1 MTDRAR
7 AAATLGVLA
16 LLLVLGVRW
25 GLTQVTEPFPE
36 TVSTPSVCTPTLIPA
51 GGTLRPQD
59 ITVSVLNASTVGGLA
74 GSTMEKLVDAGFGR
88 GEVGDA
94 PGVDVTTVQV
104 YAPDRRRSDVVLLR
118 SYLGKRLEVAEPDT
132 ATTRPG
138 LVIVV
143 GQRFAGVRAGR
154 GVITA
159 RDDVT
164 VCRPLPE

>member
-36 TVSTPSVCTPTLIPA
+36 TVSAPSICTPTLVTA
-51 GGTLRPQD
+51 GQTLRPED

-88 GEVGDA
+88 GEIGDA
-94 PGVDVTTVQV
+94 PDAGVRTVQV
-104 YAPDRRRSDVVLLR
+104 YAADRRRSDVALLR
-118 SYLGKRLEVAEPDT
+118 SYLGPRLDVVDT
-132 ATTRPG
+132 ESTRPG

-143 GQRFAGVRAGR
+143 GQKFAGVRSGR
-154 GVITA
+154 GIITA
-159 RDDVT
+159 RDDLT